1 MQSNH
6 LILCR
11 PLLLL
16 PSIFP
21 RSGESLDTCILASL
35 SSINFF
41 YSRKTSRCCLDS
53 PFLVLGFPGDSDSKK
68 PEGNAGDLGSFSGF
82 QRSPGEGNGNPLQY
96 FSLEN
101 SMDIGAWRTTY
112 RGVAKLEM
120 TERLNSLFW
129 SCSLE
134 IIFRQKTVAILG
146 LTSFAPLFSG
156 ITVLLL
162 PVIQC
167 LKAVVES

>member
-1 MQSNH
+1 MVKN
-6 LILCR
+6 
-11 PLLLL
+11 P
-16 PSIFP
+16 P
-21 RSGESLDTCILASL
+21 A
-35 SSINFF
+35 
-41 YSRKTSRCCLDS
+41 
-53 PFLVLGFPGDSDSKK
+53 
-68 PEGNAGDLGSFSGF
+68 NAGDMASIPGLG
-82 QRSPGEGNGNPLQY
+82 RSPGAGSGNPLQY

-101 SMDIGAWRTTY
+101 SMDIGAWRTTD

>member
-6 LILCR
+6 LILCC
-11 PLLLL
+11 PLLFL

-21 RSGESLDTCILASL
+21 RSGESLDTCNLASL
-35 SSINFF
+35 SSITCF

-82 QRSPGEGNGNPLQY
+82 QRSPGEGNPLQY
-96 FSLEN
+96 SCLEN
-101 SMDIGAWRTTY
+101 SMDIGAWQTTVH
-112 RGVAKLEM
+112 GVAKLEM
-120 TERLNSLFW
+120 TERLISFFW

-156 ITVLLL
+156 TMVLLL
-162 PVIQC
+162 PVIRC

>member
-11 PLLLL
+11 PLLFL

-21 RSGESLDTCILASL
+21 RSGESLDTCNLASL
-35 SSINFF
+35 SSITCF

-68 PEGNAGDLGSFSGF
+68 PEGNAGDLGSFSGSG
-82 QRSPGEGNGNPLQY
+82 RSLGEGNGNLLQH
-96 FSLEN
+96 SCLEN
-101 SMDIGAWRTTY
+101 SMDRETWLATVH
-112 RGVAKLEM
+112 GVAKLEM
-120 TERLNSLFW
+120 TERLISFFW

-156 ITVLLL
+156 TTVLLL
-162 PVIQC
+162 PVIRC
-167 LKAVVES
+167 LKTVVES